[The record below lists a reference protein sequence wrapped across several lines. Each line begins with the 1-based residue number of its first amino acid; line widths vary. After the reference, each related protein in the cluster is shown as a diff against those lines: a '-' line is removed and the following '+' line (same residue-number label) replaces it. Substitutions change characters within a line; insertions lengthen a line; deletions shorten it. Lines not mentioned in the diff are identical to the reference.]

1 MPNVALKPFTDAS
14 SFRRVAAMAWDKPS
28 DPSIYGTMHLPA
40 EALNTW
46 LEAKRAAGEKLTVT
60 HAVARAVALSLAEH
74 RDLNA
79 MVRFGKLY
87 LRDDVD
93 VFVQVAIPSEEHVGK
108 TDLSGVVIR
117 NADQKTTAT
126 LAEEIRAGARRIR
139 RNEDAE
145 FRRTKQQA
153 DRIPTFLYRW
163 LLKLVE
169 FLQYVLN
176 VDTSFLGAPRDP
188 FGSAMVTS
196 LGMHGVQIA
205 YAPFFPL
212 ARCPMIVLVG
222 ALADAP
228 AVVDG
233 ELAVQKQLTLSATF
247 DHRIVDG
254 FHAATLASTLLGYLA
269 EPERLDA

>member
-1 MPNVALKPFTDAS
+1 MPNVSLTPFKDAS
-14 SFRRVAAMAWDKPS
+14 SFRRIAAMAWGNPR
-28 DPSIYGTMHLPA
+28 DPSIYGTMHIPG
-40 EALNTW
+40 EALHAW
-46 LEAKRAAGEKLTVT
+46 LEAKRAAGQKLTVT

-87 LRDDVD
+87 LRRDVD

-117 NADQKTTAT
+117 NAEQKSIDDIA
-126 LAEEIRAGARRIR
+126 AEIRAGARKIR

-145 FRRTKQQA
+145 FRRTKAQA
-153 DRIPTFLYRW
+153 EAIPTFLYRW

-169 FLQYVLN
+169 FLQFVVN

-196 LGMHGVQIA
+196 LGMHGVEIA

-212 ARCPMIVLVG
+212 ARCPMVVLVG

-247 DHRIVDG
+247 DHRIIDG
-254 FHAATLASTLLGYLA
+254 FHAATFARTMRGFLTQ
-269 EPERLDA
+269 PERLDG